1 MSAVRVFIFTL
12 LALLAFA
19 GNSLLCRAALLQT
32 SIDPVSFTAVRL
44 ISGALVLWLLI
55 SIKAENRAGQGSWWS
70 ALALFVYAIAFSVS
84 YVSLSTAAGA
94 LLLFGAVQACMI
106 AYGYWR
112 GERFTLLQSL
122 GFIFAFAGLVGL
134 LLPGLSA
141 PPVGAGLLMMLS
153 GVAWGV
159 YSLLGKSGGDP
170 LKVTVGNF
178 VRTVPIAFILA
189 LLFFDGLTFDL
200 NGVCYAVL
208 SGTLTSGLGYALWYT
223 ALPYLKASTAATVQL
238 SVPLVAAVGAAL
250 FLTEPFSV
258 RLILASIAI
267 LGGIALV
274 TLTARQGN
282 GRT

>member
-1 MSAVRVFIFTL
+1 MSAVRVAVFTL
-12 LALLAFA
+12 FALLAFA
-19 GNSLLCRAALLQT
+19 GNSLLCRAALIHT
-32 SIDPVSFTAVRL
+32 DIDPVSFTAVRL

-55 SIKAENRAGQGSWWS
+55 SIKAENRAGEGSWWS
-70 ALALFVYAIAFSVS
+70 ALALFAYAIAFSVS

-106 AYGYWR
+106 TYGFWR

-122 GFIFAFAGLVGL
+122 GFIFACAGLVGL

-159 YSLLGKSGGDP
+159 YSLRGKSGGDP
-170 LKVTVGNF
+170 LKVTAGNF
-178 VRTVPIAFILA
+178 VRTVPMALILA
-189 LLFFDGLTFDL
+189 LLCFDGLSFDL
-200 NGVCYAVL
+200 KGVCYAVL
-208 SGTLTSGLGYALWYT
+208 SGALTSGLGYALWYT

-238 SVPLVAAVGAAL
+238 SVPLVAAVGAVL
-250 FLTEPFSV
+250 FLAEPFSV

-274 TLTARQGN
+274 TLTARQ
-282 GRT
+282 R

>member
-1 MSAVRVFIFTL
+1 MSAIRVAIFTL

-19 GNSLLCRAALLQT
+19 GNSLLCRAALIH
-32 SIDPVSFTAVRL
+32 SDIDPFSFTAVRL

-55 SIKAENRAGQGSWWS
+55 SIKVDNRTGQGSWWS

-94 LLLFGAVQACMI
+94 LLLFGAVQASMI
-106 AYGYWR
+106 SYGFWR

-122 GFIFAFAGLVGL
+122 GFAFACAGLVGL

-141 PPVGAGLLMMLS
+141 PPAGAGLLMMLS

-159 YSLLGKSGGDP
+159 YSLRGKGGGDP
-170 LKVTVGNF
+170 IKVTAGNF
-178 VRTVPIAFILA
+178 VRTVPMALILA
-189 LLFFDGLTFDL
+189 LFCFDRLSLDL
-200 NGVCYAVL
+200 KGGCYAVL
-208 SGTLTSGLGYALWYT
+208 SGALTSGLGYALWYT

-238 SVPLVAAVGAAL
+238 SVPLVAAVGAVL
-250 FLTEPFSV
+250 FLAEPFNV

-274 TLTARQGN
+274 TLTARQ
-282 GRT
+282 R

>member
-19 GNSLLCRAALLQT
+19 GNSLLCRAALIQT
-32 SIDPVSFTAVRL
+32 SIDPVSFTAIRL
-44 ISGALVLWLLI
+44 MSGALVLWLLV
-55 SIKAENRAGQGSWWS
+55 SIKADSRSGQGSWWS

-84 YVSLSTAAGA
+84 YVSLNTAAGA
-94 LLLFGAVQACMI
+94 LLLFGAVQASMI
-106 AYGYWR
+106 AYGFCR

-122 GFIFAFAGLVGL
+122 GFIFACAGLIGL

-159 YSLLGKSGGDP
+159 YSLRGKGGGDP
-170 LKVTVGNF
+170 IKVTAGNF
-178 VRTVPIAFILA
+178 IRTVPMALILV
-189 LLFFDGLTFDL
+189 LVFFDGLLLDL
-200 NGVCYAVL
+200 DGVWYAVL
-208 SGTLTSGLGYALWYT
+208 SGALTSGIGYALWYT

-238 SVPLVAAVGAAL
+238 SVPLVAAVGAVL
-250 FLTEPFSV
+250 FLAEPFSV

-274 TLTARQGN
+274 TLTARQ
-282 GRT
+282 R

>member
-19 GNSLLCRAALLQT
+19 GNSLLCRAALIQT
-32 SIDPVSFTAVRL
+32 SIDPVSFTAIRL
-44 ISGALVLWLLI
+44 MSGALVLWLLV
-55 SIKAENRAGQGSWWS
+55 SIKADSRAGQGSWWS

-94 LLLFGAVQACMI
+94 LLLFGAVQASMI
-106 AYGYWR
+106 AYGVWR
-112 GERFTLLQSL
+112 GERFSLLQSL
-122 GFIFAFAGLVGL
+122 GFVFACAGLVGL

-159 YSLLGKSGGDP
+159 YSLRGKGGGDP
-170 LKVTVGNF
+170 IKVTAGNF
-178 VRTVPIAFILA
+178 IRTVPMALILV
-189 LLFFDGLTFDL
+189 LVFFDGLLLDL
-200 NGVCYAVL
+200 DGVWYAVL
-208 SGTLTSGLGYALWYT
+208 SGALTSGMGYALWYT

-238 SVPLVAAVGAAL
+238 SVPLVAAVGAVL
-250 FLTEPFSV
+250 FLAEPFSV

-274 TLTARQGN
+274 TLTARQ
-282 GRT
+282 R